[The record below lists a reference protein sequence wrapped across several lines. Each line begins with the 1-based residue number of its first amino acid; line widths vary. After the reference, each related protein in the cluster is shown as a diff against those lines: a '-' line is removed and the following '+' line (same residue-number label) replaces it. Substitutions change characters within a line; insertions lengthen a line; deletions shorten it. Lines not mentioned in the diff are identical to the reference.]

1 MNTVLWIILV
11 FVALLG
17 GFYGG
22 AYFAR
27 KQMEKELAEN
37 PRLNVDAVR
46 TKMSAAGQKPNEAKV
61 RQTYNQIIKQ
71 QNFNIKVY
79 FCVFDSENKA
89 IYNKLTS

>member
-27 KQMEKELAEN
+27 KQMEKEF
-37 PRLNVDAVR
+37 
-46 TKMSAAGQKPNEAKV
+46 G
-61 RQTYNQIIKQ
+61 
-71 QNFNIKVY
+71 
-79 FCVFDSENKA
+79 
-89 IYNKLTS
+89 

>member
-11 FVALLG
+11 FVALLA

-46 TKMSAAGQKPNEAKV
+46 THDVCSRTK
-61 RQTYNQIIKQ
+61 T
-71 QNFNIKVY
+71 
-79 FCVFDSENKA
+79 
-89 IYNKLTS
+89 

>member
-1 MNTVLWIILV
+1 MNTVLWIILA
-11 FVALLG
+11 FCSPFWVA
-17 GFYGG
+17 FYGG

-46 TKMSAAGQKPNEAKV
+46 TMMSAAGQKPNEAKV

-71 QNFNIKVY
+71 QKQALA
-79 FCVFDSENKA
+79 DSK
-89 IYNKLTS
+89 

>member
-46 TKMSAAGQKPNEAKV
+46 TMMSAAGQKPNGGELGRESQLFTCNLGDKEA
-61 RQTYNQIIKQ
+61 RWII
-71 QNFNIKVY
+71 
-79 FCVFDSENKA
+79 D
-89 IYNKLTS
+89 L

>member
-46 TKMSAAGQKPNEAKV
+46 T
-61 RQTYNQIIKQ
+61 IIRTRSIPRSKRFV
-71 QNFNIKVY
+71 NFKYTI
-79 FCVFDSENKA
+79 
-89 IYNKLTS
+89 LQ

>member
-22 AYFAR
+22 AYFSR
-27 KQMEKELAEN
+27 KQIEKELAEN

-46 TKMSAAGQKPNEAKV
+46 
-61 RQTYNQIIKQ
+61 YND
-71 QNFNIKVY
+71 VG
-79 FCVFDSENKA
+79 SRPKA
-89 IYNKLTS
+89 

>member
-46 TKMSAAGQKPNEAKV
+46 TMMSSCGSKTK
-61 RQTYNQIIKQ
+61 
-71 QNFNIKVY
+71 
-79 FCVFDSENKA
+79 
-89 IYNKLTS
+89 